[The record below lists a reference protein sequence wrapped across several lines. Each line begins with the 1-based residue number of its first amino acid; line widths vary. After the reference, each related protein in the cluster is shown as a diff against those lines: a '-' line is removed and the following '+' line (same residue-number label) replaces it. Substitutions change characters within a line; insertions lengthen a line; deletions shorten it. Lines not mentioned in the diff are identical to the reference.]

1 MTFAVLA
8 AAAAFALIYW
18 ARFAGREEGTQPWA
32 GTGFKTGATALLAA
46 GGTMAQAPELIITG
60 IALGV
65 IGDCALS
72 RPGKTA
78 FLAGMA
84 AFAAGHLAYVCEF
97 WMRANELGFTAPTN
111 GQWAALAV
119 LAVLV
124 LGLGLWLSSRAGD
137 LRLPVLGYALII
149 GAMAATV
156 LILPPNAGRKDILLG
171 AGLFLLSDALL
182 ALRMF
187 VITAPKPRL
196 ALGLAVWP
204 AYWTGQAL
212 ILIGSVIYWAFP
224 KV

>member
-18 ARFAGREEGTQPWA
+18 ARFAGRDEGTQPMA
-32 GTGFKTGATALLAA
+32 GTGFKTGSTALLAA
-46 GGTMAQAPELIITG
+46 AGTMAQAPELIITG
-60 IALGV
+60 IALGA
-65 IGDCALS
+65 IGDFALS
-72 RPGKTA
+72 RPGTPA

-84 AFAAGHLAYVCEF
+84 VFAAGHLAYTWAF
-97 WMRANELGFTAPTN
+97 WTRAADLGFTAPTPN
-111 GQWAALAV
+111 QWAALAV
-119 LAVLV
+119 LAALV

-137 LRLPVLGYALII
+137 LRLPVLGYAVII

-187 VITAPKPRL
+187 VVTAPKPRL

-204 AYWTGQAL
+204 TYWMGQAL
-212 ILIGSVIYWAFP
+212 ILIGSAIYWTSP